1 MALPPEPLAT
11 VKVDAVAVC
20 IGEVTA
26 VVATGPALP
35 KREGKKGEKD
45 LGNKEA
51 WQEVVLRVDTALLGL
66 TAGQTLTVLKPEG
79 AYLVDVGTKGAFLL
93 AAPAEVG
100 GAPAIL
106 GRYGPDT
113 WRADDVVATFTR

>member
-11 VKVDAVAVC
+11 VKVDAVAACV
-20 IGEVTA
+20 GEVTA

-51 WQEVVLRVDTALLGL
+51 WQEVVVRVDTALLGL
-66 TAGQTLTVLKPEG
+66 TVGQTLTVLKPEG
-79 AYLVDVGTKGAFLL
+79 AYVVDVGTKGPFLL
-93 AAPAEVG
+93 GAPAEVG
-100 GAPAIL
+100 GPPVIL

-113 WRADDVVATFTR
+113 WRAEDVVRAYT